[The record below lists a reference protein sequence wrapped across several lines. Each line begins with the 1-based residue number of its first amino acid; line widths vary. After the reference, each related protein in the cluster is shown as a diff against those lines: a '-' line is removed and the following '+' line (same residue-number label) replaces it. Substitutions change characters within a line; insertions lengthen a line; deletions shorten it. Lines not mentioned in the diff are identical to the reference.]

1 MTIAFFVKLTYHG
14 ADGIVL
20 VIQLTLLALTFVFA
34 FGLWITCKRKFILL
48 KIYTIVLSAFVVVQ
62 VIALVAL
69 ATGSWDECAHLPMPD
84 GFRPVDSEL
93 MAAAVCVRSMGNQIL
108 ENVCTMEKETLKDA
122 KALGP
127 QQAKA
132 AIAAGTCAGALPP
145 PESHALASA
154 QADGGLRLLAQRTRG
169 PGSAAAQR
177 AATRHSVSRRLPSP
191 SVCSVCNNRSA

>member
-1 MTIAFFVKLTYHG
+1 
-14 ADGIVL
+14 
-20 VIQLTLLALTFVFA
+20 
-34 FGLWITCKRKFILL
+34 
-48 KIYTIVLSAFVVVQ
+48 
-62 VIALVAL
+62 
-69 ATGSWDECAHLPMPD
+69 
-84 GFRPVDSEL
+84 

-127 QQAKA
+127 KQAKA

-145 PESHALASA
+145 PESHALTSA
-154 QADGGLRLLAQRTRG
+154 RLLAQRTRG

-191 SVCSVCNNRSA
+191 SVGSVCSS